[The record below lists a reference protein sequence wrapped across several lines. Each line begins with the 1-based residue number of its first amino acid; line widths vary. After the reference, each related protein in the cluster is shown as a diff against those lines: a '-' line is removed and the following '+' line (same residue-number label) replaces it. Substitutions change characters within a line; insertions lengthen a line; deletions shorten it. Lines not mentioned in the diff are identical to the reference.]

1 MNLQHELTRFAFL
14 LIMSVSRTGFHTL
27 LSALNFPRDRE
38 TIKMFSF
45 FTLLTNAFKLSLC
58 WRKTCPCMQP
68 VAFCTPPM
76 HTMGKCSQPATA
88 LQIESLRFFLNKQIP
103 FLPGF
108 GFFFLPEVHV
118 CGKGGKTSWFS
129 CYIKMSMIYTISI
142 GSHIRWLPNLPSN
155 NGFGFFVLDR
165 TSGQGLQKNNDP
177 SCINK
182 FKDKRFWIWIPIGTR
197 PSGDE
202 HRERRAASTV
212 RQ

>member
-1 MNLQHELTRFAFL
+1 MSNRLSFHIALEFINWLRFSLYPVCLLALRIIVSRIFGTMNLQHELTRFAFL

-88 LQIESLRFFLNKQIP
+88 LQNESLRFFLNKQIP

-108 GFFFLPEVHV
+108 GSFL
-118 CGKGGKTSWFS
+118 F
-129 CYIKMSMIYTISI
+129 
-142 GSHIRWLPNLPSN
+142 
-155 NGFGFFVLDR
+155 
-165 TSGQGLQKNNDP
+165 QK
-177 SCINK
+177 CMCV
-182 FKDKRFWIWIPIGTR
+182 
-197 PSGDE
+197 E
-202 HRERRAASTV
+202 REARHHDFLV
-212 RQ
+212 I